1 MEVFSTLYDQYF
13 SVVPA
18 DTPELLDE
26 AHALRYQVYCVE
38 HQFEDPA
45 QQTGQRERDAHD
57 AHSVHA
63 VLIYRPSG
71 KVVGCVRLILPD
83 QPNTVDLPLRALLGP
98 ADQERFAQFAQ
109 QPTAEISR
117 YAVSKEFR
125 RRAGEELYP
134 DVNATLTAH
143 AARRLAP
150 HMSLGLIRG
159 ISRLAAEHGVTHVC
173 AVMAPALLRLLERF
187 GLTFELLGPLINYHG
202 ERQPCIAAVE
212 GLLEGLARYHGEYH
226 QVVEAEFREKSA
238 SRIIRGAAP
247 RADP

>member
-1 MEVFSTLYDQYF
+1 MEVLSALYDQYF

-18 DTPELLDE
+18 DTPALLDE

-38 HQFEDPA
+38 HEFEDPA
-45 QQTGQRERDAHD
+45 LQSGKREMDAHD
-57 AHSVHA
+57 SHSVHA

-83 QPNTVDLPLRALLGP
+83 QTHGVDLPLRSLLSP
-98 ADQERFAQFAQ
+98 AEREHFAHFA
-109 QPTAEISR
+109 PETTAEISR

-125 RRAGEELYP
+125 RRAGEDLYP
-134 DVNATLTAH
+134 DVNSTLTAQ

-159 ISRLAAEHGVTHVC
+159 IAQLAAEHGVTHVC
-173 AVMAPALLRLLERF
+173 AVMAPALLRLLDRF
-187 GLTFELLGPLINYHG
+187 GLTFERLGPLISYHG

-212 GLLEGLARYHGEYH
+212 GLLDGLARYHGDYH

-238 SRIIRGAAP
+238 SRLSLP
-247 RADP
+247 RHTGDY